1 MWFCTAAKGE
11 LGKGVFKE
19 QGQYELSCCAV
30 LIYPVECW
38 AARTWAATHTNH
50 AEGTPGLCIT
60 ED

>member
-19 QGQYELSCCAV
+19 QGQYELS
-30 LIYPVECW
+30 W
-38 AARTWAATHTNH
+38 ARTWAATHTNH